1 MKFKPVCLLLGLWFG
16 TVMTLAAQTA
26 TASDALLPARSN
38 RHALIITVSRY
49 ANTQLPEL
57 PGARVDK
64 QSATQI
70 AQALQVP
77 TENIQYL
84 EDEQATGDG
93 IRQALL
99 ELTQRVQ
106 EGDRVYIH
114 FSGHGTRNPDTQA
127 GGCVEALLAYD
138 GAAQGT
144 ISNREMAEN
153 LNAITRKT
161 DKLFVM
167 IDACHSG
174 GVVQAATS
182 VRTRSLSEKAEP
194 EGMLRARSAA
204 ISLECARPVNIKT
217 RSLETETAAKGVLSQ
232 DIIHV
237 SASRHNEIS
246 FDDERK
252 GGLATQ
258 FMRDCMLREARDLDG
273 SGAVSMEEIRQCAQG
288 KIDRRLAKDPSF
300 KAHHLVLNG
309 NAGFVPAW
317 FSKDAVA
324 GSVSEKLTLTGEQAL
339 RQMFDQR
346 DAKRQVNVNVSQD
359 QLIIGRDALEFS
371 VQSDRPGYVYVALAG
386 SDNQSLYMLFP
397 NDLDQDNQ
405 LAAGQILHLPRANW
419 RVKASGPEGQDSLLV
434 LVADAPRNLRALQK
448 NRAGPFVVSL
458 NDASGRAQLG
468 ALMTASEFGASPVC
482 SGSSQARPKSL
493 CSDAYGAKMVTI
505 REVK

>member
-1 MKFKPVCLLLGLWFG
+1 MRLKPVYLLLGLWLG
-16 TVMTLAAQTA
+16 AVMPLAAPAA
-26 TASDALLPARSN
+26 TASDAVPAARSS

-49 ANTQLPEL
+49 ADAQLPEL
-57 PGARVDK
+57 PGAKIDK

-70 AQALQVP
+70 AQALEVP
-77 TENIQYL
+77 TENISYL

-93 IRQALL
+93 IRQALRQ
-99 ELTQRVQ
+99 LTERVQ

-114 FSGHGTRNPDTQA
+114 FSGHGTRNPDAQA

-144 ISNREMAEN
+144 LTNHEMAEN

-161 DKLFVM
+161 DKLLVL

-174 GVVQAATS
+174 GVVQAATA
-182 VRTRSLSEKAEP
+182 VRTRGLLETGEP
-194 EGMLRARSAA
+194 EGLLRARSAA

-217 RSLETETAAKGVLSQ
+217 RSFETETAAQGVLSQ
-232 DIIHV
+232 DIVHV

-258 FMRDCMLREARDLDG
+258 YMRDCMLREARDLDG
-273 SGAVSMEEIRQCAQG
+273 SGAISMEEIRQCAQG
-288 KIDRRLAKDPSF
+288 KIDKRLAKDPTF

-317 FSKDAVA
+317 FSKDAVG
-324 GSVSEKLTLTGEQAL
+324 GSVAEQRTLTGEQAL

-346 DAKRQVNVNVSQD
+346 DAKRQVNVKVKQE
-359 QLIIGRDALEFS
+359 QLAIGRDALDFS

-405 LAAGQILHLPRANW
+405 LAAGQLLQLPRANW
-419 RVKASGPEGQDSLLV
+419 RVKASGPAGQDSLLV

-448 NRAGPFVVSL
+448 NKAGPFVLSL
-458 NDASGRAQLG
+458 NDANGRAQLG

-482 SGSSQARPKSL
+482 SGSRQARPKSL
-493 CSDAYGAKMVTI
+493 CSDAYGASMVTI
-505 REVK
+505 QEVK